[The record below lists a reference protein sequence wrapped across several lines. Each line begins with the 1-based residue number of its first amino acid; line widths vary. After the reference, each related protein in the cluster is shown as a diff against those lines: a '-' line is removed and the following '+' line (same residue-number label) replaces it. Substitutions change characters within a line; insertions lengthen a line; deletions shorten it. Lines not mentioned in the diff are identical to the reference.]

1 MVDGS
6 TIKVIQDTGAPHD
19 IRDGDIIRIG
29 GSGMEVLLNT
39 YIRLGG
45 AYDRFIKA
53 AGASYKV
60 LRNSLADGKLDVSL
74 LVDCSPAHGLPA
86 GTLVLEFQIT
96 ATLEDL
102 KLKVTY
108 LSRGLFKNEE
118 LYRDQLMFTCD
129 PIPRPTD
136 DMTGTW
142 ETTAIRVLQDTGP
155 SHPFKKG
162 DKTII
167 DGGKITQLLGT
178 AFTPNAMLP
187 SNPASFNIPGD
198 YTNATEGRCDAMF
211 VALGKA
217 GTAVAGYRLL
227 LICNAIRSG
236 NTLVGNFFTVHDD
249 GEVEDIDHLEVWMTL
264 KSNKQAVLGSPGFA
278 ADAKKLVTFVLTP
291 PDR

>member
-1 MVDGS
+1 M
-6 TIKVIQDTGAPHD
+6 
-19 IRDGDIIRIG
+19 
-29 GSGMEVLLNT
+29 
-39 YIRLGG
+39 
-45 AYDRFIKA
+45 
-53 AGASYKV
+53 

-74 LVDCSPAHGLPA
+74 LVDCSPVHGLPP

-108 LSRGLFKNEE
+108 LSRGLFKDKEQH
-118 LYRDQLMFTCD
+118 RDELMFICD